1 MFIPLNKSSVN
12 KTELSRGKIRGKIGF
27 GGGGEKE
34 TWRVGKEIFQ

>member
-12 KTELSRGKIRGKIGF
+12 KTELSGDKIRGKIGF
-27 GGGGEKE
+27 GGGEKE